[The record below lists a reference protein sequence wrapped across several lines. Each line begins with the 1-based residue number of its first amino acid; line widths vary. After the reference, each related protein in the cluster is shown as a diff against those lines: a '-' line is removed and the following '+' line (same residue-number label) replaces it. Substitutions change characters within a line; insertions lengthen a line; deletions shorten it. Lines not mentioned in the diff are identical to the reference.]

1 MARRGGIAY
10 LGGMLVRRLAQ
21 AAVAGAAGLLASG
34 SCYVSYCAED
44 CDPCFQDC
52 KCKTVCTATAPGA
65 PDGLRIHAV
74 RIAFDGR
81 STTVDGIFGLRAAP
95 GTDLVRHARAV
106 LAANADLPGMPRAEG
121 EWELLAIDRVRDGA
135 VLHLQSGARVATLL
149 YAADGGLHGLALAPA
164 P

>member
-1 MARRGGIAY
+1 MYARHA
-10 LGGMLVRRLAQ
+10 VQ
-21 AAVAGAAGLLASG
+21 AAIVCAAGFLASG
-34 SCYVSYCAED
+34 SCYIAYCTED

-52 KCKTVCTATAPGA
+52 KCKTVCSAMAPGA
-65 PDGLRIHAV
+65 PDGLRLRAA
-74 RIAFDGR
+74 RIGFDGSR
-81 STTVDGIFGLRAAP
+81 TTVDGIFGLRAAP

-121 EWELLAIDRVRDGA
+121 EWELLAIDHARDGA
-135 VLHLQSGARVATLL
+135 VLHLLSGARVATLL